1 LAKDKVIAEI
11 PKSKADEPEYFINL
25 CHFESKITFY
35 SARKPQCN
43 RNRSDCKPI
52 HASPSVAIQMDAENW
67 IVYRGQHPKKSKLK
81 SRDSR

>member
-1 LAKDKVIAEI
+1 LAKAKVIAEI

-25 CHFESKITFY
+25 GPLRVEDYFI
-35 SARKPQCN
+35 PQENPSGN

-67 IVYRGQHPKKSKLK
+67 IV
-81 SRDSR
+81 